1 MENGRWTIWNRISIS
16 FSAVCRSGSE
26 FLRFRAGDRVGE
38 GVFGSFRGQ
47 EVSRSSGAEENA
59 PGNSV
64 FRIRDFCNSRFRLG
78 CAHAFSVVAKGG
90 MGDPENRL
98 HTLIAEIRISEALPG
113 KERKRFS
120 ISTLKQ
126 AMRRS
131 LARRSGAGRM
141 KSFKVWS
148 GERCG
153 RASVEYQSESADT
166 RSRHSGRPLTLF
178 LRGFVV
184 LTGENRM
191 LSAVVSERSDDPDA
205 SQNVRAAEELLDQIR
220 FPDSEKR
227 CLRNKPFAISIN
239 DRG

>member
-1 MENGRWTIWNRISIS
+1 MAGGRFGIGFQFLFPLFAVLVLSS
-16 FSAVCRSGSE
+16 CVSAPEIESEKE
-26 FLRFRAGDRVGE
+26 FLDLSAGRRYRGVLEQRKTPRGIRYSGFAISAIPDSDWVAPMRFQSSRRAVW
-38 GVFGSFRGQ
+38 
-47 EVSRSSGAEENA
+47 
-59 PGNSV
+59 
-64 FRIRDFCNSRFRLG
+64 
-78 CAHAFSVVAKGG
+78 G

-141 KSFKVWS
+141 KTFKVWS